1 MRPRLSGLRRLA
13 IFTAL
18 AFSSAAATAADP
30 AYAVTARARA
40 DKIVTTLSLA
50 DPAQADRV
58 SDLIAGH
65 YQALHNLH
73 ARRDAALASANS
85 AEAVRVRGEIDAD
98 LAVLHARYLRALGSE
113 LTVDQI
119 ERIKDGMTYGVLPV
133 TLRAYVELLPQLT
146 GEQRERIRAW
156 LEEAREQA
164 MDAGTSKEKH
174 AVFGRYK
181 GRINNFLSAA
191 GYDLKQAERDLSL
204 RRQASR
210 PPKTPVSSP

>member
-1 MRPRLSGLRRLA
+1 MRPSLSGLHQLA
-13 IFTAL
+13 AFAAL
-18 AFSSAAATAADP
+18 AFSGAAATAADP
-30 AYAVTARARA
+30 GYAATARARA
-40 DKIVTTLSLA
+40 DKIVATLSIA
-50 DPAQADRV
+50 DPAQAGRV
-58 SDLIAGH
+58 RNLIAGQ
-65 YQALHNLH
+65 YQALHDLH
-73 ARRDAALASANS
+73 ARRDTALTAANP
-85 AEAVRVRGEIDAD
+85 AEAARVRAESDAD

-119 ERIKDGMTYGVLPV
+119 DRIKDGMTYGVLPI

-164 MDAGTSKEKH
+164 MAAGTSREKH

-191 GYDLKQAERDLSL
+191 GHDLKQAERELSL
-204 RRQASR
+204 RRQASG

>member
-13 IFTAL
+13 VFTAL
-18 AFSSAAATAADP
+18 AFSSAAATAANP
-30 AYAVTARARA
+30 AYAVTAQARA

-119 ERIKDGMTYGVLPV
+119 DRIKDGMTYGVLPI

-164 MDAGTSKEKH
+164 MA

-191 GYDLKQAERDLSL
+191 GHDLKQAERELSL
-204 RRQASR
+204 RRQASG